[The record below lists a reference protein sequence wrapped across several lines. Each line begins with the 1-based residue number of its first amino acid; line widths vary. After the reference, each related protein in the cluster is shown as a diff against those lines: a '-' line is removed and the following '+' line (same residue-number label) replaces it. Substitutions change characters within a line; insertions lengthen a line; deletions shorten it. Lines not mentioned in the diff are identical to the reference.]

1 MSRYTQLF
9 ANLKAVDDSWKSIGP
24 QPAARVDE
32 IEAKFGIQLPKSFRQ
47 VLTEVGGIEYPN
59 HYFTSINDDYLDSQ
73 DGFMCNTNMLRE
85 QAGHLPDGLIALEA
99 DHDADQW
106 ACLDLNRMVN
116 GECPVVWYHAF
127 EGRLI
132 GDCASSFEEFF
143 QRLVEEWTG

>member
-47 VLTEVGGIEYPN
+47 FLTEVGGIEYPN

-73 DGFMCNTNMLRE
+73 
-85 QAGHLPDGLIALEA
+85 DGLIALEA